1 MYVKPF
7 CLPLY
12 FKSMT
17 YCLILRKVHW
27 LYDYYCRI
35 CKIVALRTHV
45 HTSVV
50 DAIAT
55 GCSRFIGLLSGLVIV
70 TDTFFTVDDGGRGA
84 DVGSGSSHL
93 ILVTTIVCRCRPE
106 TTIIV
111 TVILR
116 RFLGAAQLRFVT
128 RAAIDD
134 VTVCREITEA
144 DVTVVRSHATADVTT
159 LDDVTVVRSPV
170 TAGVTALDDATVV
183 RSPVT
188 AGVTTL
194 DDVTVV
200 RSPVTAGVIAVDDVT
215 VVRSPVTAGVT
226 ALDYVTV
233 VRSHVTADVTALGD
247 IIVGRSH
254 AAAARCHSMTNLVCS
269 GSAARLHSGAIAVLR
284 RWVVSAA
291 GPPPRPRPRPSPR
304 PPPRPL
310 RRPAATR
317 LATRRSV
324 FNTTPPRSGW
334 RLTAP
339 EDTASTRTHRG
350 EVGLKDPCTTEPS

>member
-1 MYVKPF
+1 
-7 CLPLY
+7 
-12 FKSMT
+12 MT

-27 LYDYYCRI
+27 LYDYECRI

-50 DAIAT
+50 DAITT
-55 GCSRFIGLLSGLVIV
+55 GCSRFIGLLCGLVIV
-70 TDTFFTVDDGGRGA
+70 TDAFFTVDDGGRGA

-93 ILVTTIVCRCRPE
+93 ILVTTIVCGGRPE

-111 TVILR
+111 TVIVR

-128 RAAIDD
+128 RAAIGDISI
-134 VTVCREITEA
+134 CRWITEA
-144 DVTVVRSHATADVTT
+144 DGTAIWNLVTAGVTAF
-159 LDDVTVVRSPV
+159 DDVTAIWSLV

-188 AGVTTL
+188 AGVT
-194 DDVTVV
+194 VV
-200 RSPVTAGVIAVDDVT
+200 RSPVTTGVTAVDDVT

-233 VRSHVTADVTALGD
+233 ISSHVTADVPALDD
-247 IIVGRSH
+247 ITVGRSH
-254 AAAARCHSMTNLVCS
+254 AAAARCHSMTNLACS
-269 GSAARLHSGAIAVLR
+269 GSAARLHSGAVAVLR

-291 GPPPRPRPRPSPR
+291 GPPPRPRPRP
-304 PPPRPL
+304 PPRPL
-310 RRPAATR
+310 PR
-317 LATRRSV
+317 LAAARLAIGRSV

-334 RLTAP
+334 RPTAP
-339 EDTASTRTHRG
+339 EDTASTRTHRAI
-350 EVGLKDPCTTEPS
+350 VGLKDPCTTARRRL